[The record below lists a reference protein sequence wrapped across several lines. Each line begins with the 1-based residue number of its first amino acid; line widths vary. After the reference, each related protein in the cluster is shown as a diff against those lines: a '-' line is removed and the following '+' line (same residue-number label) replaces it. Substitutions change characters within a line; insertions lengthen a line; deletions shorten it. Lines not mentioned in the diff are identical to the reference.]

1 MTRILTSGLV
11 IFSFFLASGSSPT
24 ALRGQSALPK
34 NPIPTAMASSMPVT
48 EGTPTE
54 RPPDRNAY
62 YLFQTGVVSGCEDC
76 YVPLLITPEPLDEI
90 AKQTASADGVWITTY
105 ERDSI
110 WQMNGIVA
118 VAPGT
123 IEAPRR
129 VIHFNG
135 HLYRY
140 QEIMTREVLKLLEK
154 PNGSIPIS
162 RPYLPDKSV
171 PGSRLDD
178 LIWDFRTILKIR
190 ERRLDTAPIQR
201 GEEALPRRVLMSEL
215 TVLDDGTARYR
226 LASGCFGRSDWNW
239 KSQCPDSATPERIF
253 AYKLSPTQLFELKTL
268 LDRQEVKEISDFM
281 NAAPIF
287 NDFDIEI
294 PRPGR
299 SQHIVVLAF
308 MPDHLE
314 LQQHPALIHVV
325 CQAKE
330 IEAVASN
337 APGTPSWCTNVP
349 PLN

>member
-1 MTRILTSGLV
+1 MAGKLTIALV
-11 IFSFFLASGSSPT
+11 IFSFSVASGSSPA
-24 ALRGQSALPK
+24 ALREQSALPK
-34 NPIPTAMASSMPVT
+34 NPIPPAMASSTPVA
-48 EGTPTE
+48 EDSSAD
-54 RPPDRNAY
+54 RPAYRNAY

-90 AKQTASADGVWITTY
+90 AKQTASANGVWITTY

-110 WQMNGIVA
+110 WQMNGLVE

-123 IEAPRR
+123 IEAQRR

-140 QEIMTREVLKLLEK
+140 QEIATREVLKLLEK

-162 RPYLPDKSV
+162 RPYLPDKSA

-178 LIWDFRTILKIR
+178 LIWDFRTIFRIR
-190 ERRLDTAPIQR
+190 ERRLDPAPIQK
-201 GEEALPRRVLMSEL
+201 GEEAMPRKVLMSEL
-215 TVLDDGTARYR
+215 TVLDDGVARYR
-226 LASGCFGRSDWNW
+226 VASGCFGHSEWTW
-239 KSQCPDSATPERIF
+239 KSQCPDSANPERVF
-253 AYKLSPTQLFELKTL
+253 EYKLSPTQLFDLKTL
-268 LDRQEVKEISDFM
+268 LDRQAVKEISDFM

-294 PRPGR
+294 PRPER
-299 SQHIVVLAF
+299 SQHILVLAF
-308 MPDHLE
+308 MPDHFE
-314 LQQHPALIHVV
+314 LQQHPALIHLV
-325 CQAKE
+325 CQAKD

-337 APGTPSWCTNVP
+337 APETPRWCTNVP